1 MSEAFK
7 KVLLLTGEERQAY
20 IKRRLNEGAT
30 TGAIVKE
37 INHIDV
43 YSGPEGKAWEAGV
56 VYAVKR
62 AMEKAVKVDNVDAKV
77 VNLAA
82 KVDKAEPEEWIEPSD
97 EIVPDAFQGILTPED
112 MAEIKLEAAK
122 NVRSAERKKARKAAL
137 AQATMELER
146 EAALAAQR
154 GQARGDMVD
163 VHIDLAPYAPGI
175 TIDGVYYHHGT
186 TPRVRRDV
194 ARVIQETCQRSWQHQ
209 DSISGQRSDFN
220 RQRQIRMGGGATQ
233 APFVQGA
240 EGLRA

>member
-1 MSEAFK
+1 VSEAFK
-7 KVLLLTGEERQAY
+7 KILLLTGEERQAY

-37 INHIDV
+37 INHVDL
-43 YSGPEGKAWEAGV
+43 YSGPGGKTWAPGV
-56 VYAVKR
+56 VYAVRK
-62 AMEKAVKVDNVDAKV
+62 AMDKVSASKPIV
-77 VNLAA
+77 VH
-82 KVDKAEPEEWIEPSD
+82 DIDEGDGGSEIIEASD
-97 EIVPDAFQGILTPED
+97 ETVPDAFQGILTPED
-112 MAEIKLEAAK
+112 MADIKLEAAK

-137 AQATMELER
+137 AQATMELEQ
-146 EAALAAQR
+146 EARLAAQR

-220 RQRQIRMGGGATQ
+220 RQRQIRLGGGASQ
-233 APFVQGA
+233 PAFVQGA

>member
-1 MSEAFK
+1 MAEAFK

-43 YSGPEGKAWEAGV
+43 YSGPEGKSWEAGV

-62 AMEKAVKVDNVDAKV
+62 AMEKAGSVPDVLSKDVVAKTV
-77 VNLAA
+77 AA
-82 KVDKAEPEEWIEPSD
+82 LDELSDEPVD

-186 TPRVRRDV
+186 TPRMRRDV

-220 RQRQIRMGGGATQ
+220 RQRGIRMGGGATQ

-240 EGLRA
+240 EGLRV

>member
-43 YSGPEGKAWEAGV
+43 YSGPEGKSWEAGV

-62 AMEKAVKVDNVDAKV
+62 AIDKATHAVKPVEGDLDR
-77 VNLAA
+77 
-82 KVDKAEPEEWIEPSD
+82 AEDEAEAEINAST

-112 MAEIKLEAAK
+112 MADIKLEAAK

-220 RQRQIRMGGGATQ
+220 RQRGIRMGGGATQ

-240 EGLRA
+240 EGLRV